1 MGSTRCSFES
11 GPQPKDVSW
20 LVGERYMLDIVA
32 LASVLYLAFGAVVTI
47 RRRRF
52 GTDNS
57 VLSSVS
63 REWLLHY
70 QTNERPAHN

>member
-1 MGSTRCSFES
+1 
-11 GPQPKDVSW
+11 
-20 LVGERYMLDIVA
+20 MLDIVA
-32 LASVLYLAFGAVVTI
+32 LASVLYLVFGAVVTI

-63 REWLLHY
+63 REWLLHH
-70 QTNERPAHN
+70 QTNERPAHY

>member
-1 MGSTRCSFES
+1 
-11 GPQPKDVSW
+11 
-20 LVGERYMLDIVA
+20 MLDIVA
-32 LASVLYLAFGAVVTI
+32 LASVLYLAFGAAVMI
-47 RRRRF
+47 RRRRV

-70 QTNERPAHN
+70 QTNERPVHN

>member
-1 MGSTRCSFES
+1 
-11 GPQPKDVSW
+11 
-20 LVGERYMLDIVA
+20 MLDIVA

-47 RRRRF
+47 RRRRV

-70 QTNERPAHN
+70 QSNERPAHN